1 MKKLIISGL
10 IIESTRRCNM
20 VCDHCL
26 RGKAEALNMERSIQE
41 TFLSQV
47 ESISTITFTGGE
59 PSLYPQA
66 INDFI
71 DICEDK
77 GINMGSFYIA
87 TNAKNAS
94 DEFISAILR
103 LYLFCDDNEEMS
115 SVDISND
122 QFHQNDPLA
131 VKKLQAFSFARLKY
145 TEQPRHFINQGFYAD
160 NFGDGRNETPTGFEI
175 DDNYISENQVTLN
188 CEGDIIAGCDWS
200 FERQREEDV
209 IVCHI
214 SEESYLDAFSEYNE
228 QF

>member
-1 MKKLIISGL
+1 MEKLSISDL

-20 VCDHCL
+20 ACDHCL
-26 RGKAEALNMERSIQE
+26 RGKAEKLNMSKNIQE

-77 GINMGSFYIA
+77 NIYVDGFYIA
-87 TNAKNAS
+87 TNAKQAS

-103 LYLFCDDNEEMS
+103 LYLFCGDNEIS
-115 SVDISND
+115 GVDISND
-122 QFHQNDPLA
+122 QFHENNPET
-131 VKKLQAFSFARLKY
+131 VKKLQVFTFSRLKY
-145 TEQPRHFINQGFYAD
+145 SEQPRHFINQGFYAD
-160 NFGDGRNETPTGFEI
+160 NFGDGRKETPSSFEI
-175 DDNYISENQVTLN
+175 DGNHISENQVSLN
-188 CEGDIIAGCDWS
+188 CEGNIIAGCDWS

-209 IVCHI
+209 IVCHV
-214 SEESYLDAFSEYNE
+214 SEKDYLNAFEEYNE